1 MEVNKSIYDAFLI
14 DRLKEH
20 LARRSVEVAE
30 ADARASVLED
40 GLNQAIEQL
49 SNAQAEIDEIK
60 KHNNT
65 IFEDLQKANKNLDDF
80 QEQYEKLLK
89 EYEELKSV
97 HSLPVIEA
105 SSINFTQEE
114 PPAAVP
120 DEITSLKDFSEEE

>member
-89 EYEELKSV
+89 DYEELKSIN
-97 HSLPVIEA
+97 SPSANNDAFAQQLA
-105 SSINFTQEE
+105 NSSNPKWTRR
-114 PPAAVP
+114 
-120 DEITSLKDFSEEE
+120 DHLKDFSEE